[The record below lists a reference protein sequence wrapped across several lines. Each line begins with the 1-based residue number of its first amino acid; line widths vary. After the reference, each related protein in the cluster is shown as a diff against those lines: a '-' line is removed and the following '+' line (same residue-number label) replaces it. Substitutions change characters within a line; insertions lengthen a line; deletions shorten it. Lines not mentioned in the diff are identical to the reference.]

1 MTGSLILLAS
11 VVLSAIILGVSFW
24 YANEIRRRYI
34 KRAKEEANRILHE
47 HREKAKKKAEE
58 YLKNAKEKIEEE
70 KNRLRA
76 EISKKKHDIK
86 VMERNLRDMKE
97 KLKRKE
103 ENLRRREREIYNLE
117 MQLKKREERVS
128 KAEEDI
134 TKKLEEIAKMT
145 VEEAR
150 NELMRM
156 VETRAKLEAAQLA
169 MKIKE
174 EAKQKAEEQA
184 KEIIAMAIQRC
195 AASRTAEVTTTIVEL
210 PSEEIKG
217 RIIGREGRNIRAF
230 EAITGVELIVD
241 DTPEI
246 VVLSSFDAL
255 RREKAR
261 LVLERLVQDGR
272 IHPARIEEI
281 AEKVDQEFDNYV
293 RQTGEQ
299 ALVELGIPYM
309 HPDLVYLIGKM
320 KFRSSYGQNLLSH
333 SIETAKLAGIMAAE
347 LGVSVEDAKRAGLL
361 HDIGKVV
368 EDEEGPHALVGAS
381 VAKRYGE
388 KESVVN
394 AIAAHHGDVEPQY
407 LIAPLVAAADAIS
420 GARPGA
426 RRESLEQY
434 IKRLHELESI
444 AYRFPGV
451 EKAYALYAGRE
462 IRVIVNSEQISD
474 VEAYALAEEIART
487 IENEM
492 QYPGQIK
499 VVVIR
504 EVRAVGVAK

>member
-1 MTGSLILLAS
+1 MNAVLILI
-11 VVLSAIILGVSFW
+11 LSAVFSILILGAGFW
-24 YANEIRRRYI
+24 FANEIR
-34 KRAKEEANRILHE
+34 KRTINRVREEAEEILRKE
-47 HREKAKKKAEE
+47 REKAKRKAEE
-58 YLKNAKEKIEEE
+58 YLKQAKEKIEEE
-70 KNRLRA
+70 KKQVQAELSKKRHELKVLERELNEYQERLR
-76 EISKKKHDIK
+76 
-86 VMERNLRDMKE
+86 
-97 KLKRKE
+97 RKE
-103 ENLRRREREIYNLE
+103 ENLRKREREIYNLE
-117 MQLKKREERVS
+117 MQLKKREERVMN
-128 KAEEDI
+128 AEEEI
-134 TKKLEEIAKMT
+134 MRKLEEIAKMT
-145 VEEAR
+145 VEEAKQ
-150 NELMRM
+150 ELLRM
-156 VETRAKLEAAQLA
+156 VESKAKLEAAQIA

-174 EAKQKAEEQA
+174 EAKRMAEEQA

-195 AASRTAEVTTTIVEL
+195 AASRTAEVTATIVEL

-255 RREKAR
+255 RREKAKV
-261 LVLERLVQDGR
+261 VLERLIQDGR

-281 AEKVDQEFDNYV
+281 AQKVDEEFDKYI
-293 RQTGEQ
+293 RQIGEET
-299 ALVELGIPYM
+299 LVELGISYM

-320 KFRSSYGQNLLSH
+320 KFRTSYGQNLLLH

-368 EDEEGPHALVGAS
+368 EDEEGPHALVGANI
-381 VAKRYGE
+381 AKRYGE
-388 KESVVN
+388 KDAVVN

-407 LIAPLVAAADAIS
+407 IIAPIVAAADAIS

-434 IKRLHELESI
+434 IKRLQDLERI

-451 EKAYALYAGRE
+451 EKVYALYAGRE
-462 IRVIVNSEQISD
+462 VRVIVSAEKVSD
-474 VEAYALAEEIART
+474 LEAYALSEEIARA

-504 EVRAVGVAK
+504 EVRAVSVAK

>member
-1 MTGSLILLAS
+1 MTGGLILLAS
-11 VVLSAIILGVSFW
+11 LVLSAIILGVSFW

-34 KRAKEEANRILHE
+34 KRAQEEANRILHE
-47 HREKAKKKAEE
+47 YKEKGKKKAEE
-58 YLKNAKEKIEEE
+58 YLKSAKEKIEEE
-70 KNRLRA
+70 KNKLKA
-76 EISKKKHDIK
+76 EISKKTHEIK
-86 VMERNLRDMKE
+86 VMERNLNDMQE
-97 KLKRKE
+97 KLKKKE
-103 ENLRRREREIYNLE
+103 ENLRRREKEIYNLE
-117 MQLKKREERVS
+117 IQLKRREEIVS
-128 KAEEDI
+128 RAEEEI

-156 VETRAKLEAAQLA
+156 VETKAKLEAAQLA
-169 MKIKE
+169 IKIKE

-261 LVLERLVQDGR
+261 IVLERLVQDGR

-281 AEKVDQEFDNYV
+281 AEKVEQEFDNYI
-293 RQTGEQ
+293 RQIGEQ
-299 ALVELGIPYM
+299 VLVELGIPYM

-320 KFRSSYGQNLLSH
+320 KFRSSYGQNLLLH

-361 HDIGKVV
+361 HDIGKVI
-368 EDEEGPHALVGAS
+368 ENEEGPHALVGAS

-388 KESVVN
+388 KEAVVN

-407 LIAPLVAAADAIS
+407 LIAPIVAAADAIS

-426 RRESLEQY
+426 RRESIEQY
-434 IKRLHELESI
+434 IKRLQELESI

-462 IRVIVNSEQISD
+462 VRVIVNAEKISD
-474 VEAYALAEEIART
+474 VEAYALVEEIART

>member
-1 MTGSLILLAS
+1 MNAAMIPIISLVLSILILG
-11 VVLSAIILGVSFW
+11 ISFW
-24 YANEIRRRYI
+24 FAVEIRRRTI
-34 KRAKEEANRILHE
+34 NRVKKEAEEILRRE
-47 HREKAKKKAEE
+47 KEKAKRKAEE
-58 YLKNAKEKIEEE
+58 YLKHAKERIEGE
-70 KNRLRA
+70 KKRIQS
-76 EISKKKHDIK
+76 EISKKRHDLK
-86 VMERNLRDMKE
+86 VLEKNLMEMQE
-97 KLKRKE
+97 KLRKKE
-103 ENLRRREREIYNLE
+103 DNLRRRERDIYNLE
-117 MQLKKREERVS
+117 LKLKRREERIMN
-128 KAEEDI
+128 AEEEMM
-134 TKKLEEIAKMT
+134 KKLEEIAKMT
-145 VEEAR
+145 AEEAKQK
-150 NELMRM
+150 LLQM
-156 VETRAKLEAAQLA
+156 VESRAKLEAAQIA

-174 EAKQKAEEQA
+174 EAKHRAEEQA

-241 DTPEI
+241 DTPEV

-255 RREKAR
+255 RREKAKV
-261 LVLERLVQDGR
+261 VLERLIQDGR

-281 AEKVDQEFDNYV
+281 AQKVDEEFDNYIK
-293 RQTGEQ
+293 QIGEET
-299 ALVELGIPYM
+299 LVELGISYM
-309 HPDLVYLIGKM
+309 HPDLIYLVGKM
-320 KFRSSYGQNLLSH
+320 KFRTSYGQNLLLH

-368 EDEEGPHALVGAS
+368 DGEEGPHALVGANI
-381 VAKRYGE
+381 AKRYGE
-388 KESVVN
+388 KDAVVN

-407 LIAPLVAAADAIS
+407 IISPLVAAADAIS

-434 IKRLHELESI
+434 IKRLQELEKI

-451 EKAYALYAGRE
+451 EKVYALYAGRE
-462 IRVIVNSEQISD
+462 VRVIVNAERISD
-474 VEAYALAEEIART
+474 LEAYALAEDIARA

>member
-1 MTGSLILLAS
+1 MIGGLFL
-11 VVLSAIILGVSFW
+11 VLSLALSIIILGVSFW
-24 YANEIRRRYI
+24 FANEIRKNAIR
-34 KRAKEEANRILHE
+34 KSKNEANRLL
-47 HREKAKKKAEE
+47 REYKEEAKKKAEE
-58 YLKNAKEKIEEE
+58 YMRSAMEKIEEE
-70 KNRLRA
+70 KKKFQSEVSKRKHSLR
-76 EISKKKHDIK
+76 
-86 VMERNLRDMKE
+86 VMERELMELQER
-97 KLKRKE
+97 LKKKE
-103 ENLRRREREIYNLE
+103 EALKKKERDIYNLE
-117 MQLKKREERVS
+117 MQLKRREERIS
-128 KAEEDI
+128 GAEEEI
-134 TKKLEEIAKMT
+134 AKKLEEIARLSM
-145 VEEAR
+145 EEAKQ
-150 NELMRM
+150 EVLKM
-156 VETRAKLEAAQLA
+156 VETKARLEAAQIA

-174 EAKQKAEEQA
+174 EAKQRAEEQA

-195 AASRTAEVTTTIVEL
+195 AASRTAEVTTTVVEL

-255 RREKAR
+255 RRERAKII
-261 LVLERLVQDGR
+261 LERLIQDGR

-281 AEKVDQEFDNYV
+281 AQKVEEEFDNHI
-293 RQTGEQ
+293 RQIGEQ
-299 ALVELGIPYM
+299 TLVELGIPGM
-309 HPDLVYLIGKM
+309 HPELVYLVGKM
-320 KFRSSYGQNLLSH
+320 NFRSSYGQNLLYH
-333 SIETAKLAGIMAAE
+333 SIETAKLAGIMASE
-347 LGVSVEDAKRAGLL
+347 LGVTVEDAKRAGLL

-368 EDEEGPHALVGAS
+368 EEEEGPHALVGAS
-381 VAKRYGE
+381 IAKRYGE
-388 KESVVN
+388 KEAVVN

-426 RRESLEQY
+426 RRESIEQY
-434 IKRLHELESI
+434 IKRMRELEEI

-451 EKAYALYAGRE
+451 EKVYALYAGRE
-462 IRVIVNSEQISD
+462 VRVIVNAERVSD
-474 VEAYALAEEIART
+474 IEAYALAEDIARA

-504 EVRAVGVAK
+504 EVRAIGVAK